1 MMTQNFYG
9 SNANSGFREYLTSSM
24 GNMFALDLS
33 SCSVIECINK
43 MCEIKSRSHPKI
55 RQNYRML
62 VAKLKSIEQE
72 FGCTI
77 MPAMISSVFWNHFV
91 PFLADQ
97 KLKYSTIGHV
107 KANLIAVLNWSS
119 KYGVKLNPS
128 YSEVDIPNYIP
139 SKISLT
145 PDEISHIYH
154 FKIGQEETYSIRSKK
169 VLKLRKNKIETLG
182 KVRDMFVLGC
192 NLGQRYSDLVRIS
205 PENFKNGQFSIVQQ
219 KTGNKCFVPIN
230 QLSIDSRITFAIL
243 EKYDY
248 RAPYTGDI
256 NNYNSYLHELLR
268 HIGEDFM
275 EEVHIDNKINGV
287 ITRETKRRYQ
297 LISSHSARRSFATI
311 NTLRNIPRSKI
322 LRATGHS
329 SEKAFVRY
337 ICYDEEN

>member
-9 SNANSGFREYLTSSM
+9 GNSNNGFREYLASSI
-24 GNMFALDLS
+24 GNMFALDLTN
-33 SCSVIECINK
+33 CTVIECIDK
-43 MCEIKSRSHPKI
+43 MCEIKSRSLPKI
-55 RQNYRML
+55 KQDYRML
-62 VAKLKSIEQE
+62 VNKLRSIEQQ

-91 PFLADQ
+91 PFLEDQ
-97 KLKYSTIGHV
+97 KLKYSTIGHI
-107 KANLIAVLNWSS
+107 KTNLITVLNWSS

-128 YSEVDIPNYIP
+128 YAEVDIPNYIP

-154 FKIGQEETYSIRSKK
+154 FKIGKEETYNFRQKK
-169 VLKLRKNKIETLG
+169 VQKLRKNKIETLER
-182 KVRDMFVLGC
+182 VRDMFVLGC

-205 PENFKNGQFSIVQQ
+205 PENFRNGQFSIVQQ

-230 QLSIDSRITFAIL
+230 SLSIDARITFAIL
-243 EKYDY
+243 EKYNY
-248 RAPYTGDI
+248 HAPYVGDI
-256 NNYNSYLHELLR
+256 NNYNTYLHELLH

-275 EEVHIDNKINGV
+275 DEVHIDNKINGV

>member
-1 MMTQNFYG
+1 
-9 SNANSGFREYLTSSM
+9 
-24 GNMFALDLS
+24 
-33 SCSVIECINK
+33 
-43 MCEIKSRSHPKI
+43 
-55 RQNYRML
+55 
-62 VAKLKSIEQE
+62 
-72 FGCTI
+72 
-77 MPAMISSVFWNHFV
+77 MPAMISSVFWNHFI

-97 KLKYSTIGHV
+97 GLKYSTIGHV

-139 SKISLT
+139 NKISLT

-154 FKIGQEETYSIRSKK
+154 FKIINEDRYSFRMKK
-169 VLKLRKNKIETLG
+169 VMKMRSNKIKTLE
-182 KVRDMFVLGC
+182 KVRDMFVLSC
-192 NLGQRYSDLVRIS
+192 NLGQRYSDMVRIS
-205 PENFKNGQFSIVQQ
+205 PENFRNGQFSIVQQ

-230 QLSIDSRITFAIL
+230 TLSIDARITFAIL
-243 EKYDY
+243 DKYCY
-248 RAPYTGDI
+248 YAPYTGDI
-256 NNYNSYLHELLR
+256 NNYNSYLHQLLYY
-268 HIGEDFM
+268 IGEEFLDDVYM
-275 EEVHIDNKINGV
+275 DNKINGV